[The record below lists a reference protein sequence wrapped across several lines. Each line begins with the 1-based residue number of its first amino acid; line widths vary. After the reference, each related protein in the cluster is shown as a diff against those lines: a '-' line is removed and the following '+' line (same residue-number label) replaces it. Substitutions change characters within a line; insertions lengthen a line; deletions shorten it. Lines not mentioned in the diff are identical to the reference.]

1 MLNLF
6 LIFGGLAV
14 IFGFLVSAYCTFYKL
29 KLEGTLTR
37 AAVFVI
43 NGVVISMATFAL
55 AISLIWPP
63 VM

>member
-6 LIFGGLAV
+6 LIFGGLAL

-37 AAVFVI
+37 AAAFVI